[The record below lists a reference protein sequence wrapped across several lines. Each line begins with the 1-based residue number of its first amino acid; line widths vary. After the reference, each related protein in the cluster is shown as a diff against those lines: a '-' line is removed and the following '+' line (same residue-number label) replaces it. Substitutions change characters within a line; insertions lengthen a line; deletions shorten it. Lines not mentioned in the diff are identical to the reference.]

1 MLIGQ
6 QITWTSG
13 NIQSFNNS
21 SLWWVENFNL
31 EGQMAD
37 QKTEPIRINRL
48 LTGQQITVGGRTI
61 QPVAKLSGQYGG
73 SQTPRGGGFGA
84 WARMTPVEVIVR
96 EADGAEQ
103 RVATTNAT
111 RQAMRGI
118 ASAGLAVAGVCLAIM
133 LVVGLLR
140 LSRRPQ

>member
-1 MLIGQ
+1 M
-6 QITWTSG
+6 
-13 NIQSFNNS
+13 
-21 SLWWVENFNL
+21 
-31 EGQMAD
+31 
-37 QKTEPIRINRL
+37 TEQPDKPGRFDRL

-61 QPVAKLSGQYGG
+61 QPVAKLSGRYGG

-103 RVATTNAT
+103 RVATPNAT
-111 RQAMRGI
+111 RQAIRGI
-118 ASAGLAVAGVCLAIM
+118 VSAGLAVAGVCLAIM
-133 LVVGLLR
+133 LVVSLVR